1 MEHAEILL
9 VVGPLIQEGT
19 ELLLNCYF
27 WSGILQYKHTC
38 SIKPKYLVNC
48 FKKSVSG
55 ETRCTSLW
63 LNAIYVLEELKAL
76 NVHSVIKGTSQYINQ
91 L

>member
-9 VVGPLIQEGT
+9 VVGPLIHEGT
-19 ELLLNCYF
+19 ELVLNCYF
-27 WSGILQYKHTC
+27 CSGILQYKHTC

-55 ETRCTSLW
+55 KNRCTCHYASM
-63 LNAIYVLEELKAL
+63 
-76 NVHSVIKGTSQYINQ
+76 QYMY
-91 L
+91 